1 MDGSPCLDLQEINS
15 TNSSKLSGNITFCNE
30 EGNNTLI
37 LPENNTPPI
46 IITINTIIGGVG
58 TLGNLSVILVFG
70 KEKKFRRKIPN
81 IFIINQVSSNF
92 FLKKCSTNFCVQK
105 IMLNVQKL
113 SIIGGPPLTTVHMT
127 NLNSVKSIY
136 VILTNLT

>member
-15 TNSSKLSGNITFCNE
+15 TNSSKLSGNITSCYE

-37 LPENNTPPI
+37 LLENNTPPI

-92 FLKKCSTNFCVQK
+92 LLKSATQDKSVFLFLH
-105 IMLNVQKL
+105 ILNE
-113 SIIGGPPLTTVHMT
+113 
-127 NLNSVKSIY
+127 
-136 VILTNLT
+136 IL